1 MQESG
6 ESTHGLPESS
16 NTPAGRQRQ
25 QDWMGKGTEAAG
37 GGDAEKVLWEARARR
52 ELAEERA
59 RESGRDGGRENVG
72 VRSLR
77 KTYDAIVP
85 ARGDGMWDPDATL
98 HPITGFWE
106 GFLETKYDEIA
117 KQVATTVGIDEAT
130 ITFSG
135 AAASKREAQRQRT
148 GLEYANALISNGGLV
163 MTQDLPKTEVRWLL
177 SAPAVRPAR
186 ALHTH
191 TWLAVRRRPAAGLH
205 DVTTAVG

>member
-1 MQESG
+1 
-6 ESTHGLPESS
+6 
-16 NTPAGRQRQ
+16 
-25 QDWMGKGTEAAG
+25 MGKGTEAAG

-163 MTQDLPKTEVRWLL
+163 MKQDLPKTEVRWLL